1 MQKKKKR
8 KKSLKRPIKNKRW
21 DKIKAVIKM
30 AIIEVAVYL
39 IKSIFED
46 ILIKSIFEDF
56 LQMVFQYLF

>member
-8 KKSLKRPIKNKRW
+8 KKFLKRPIKNKRW

-46 ILIKSIFEDF
+46 F